1 MALSATPLIPRDG
14 KITISDGGVLSL
26 TGWYED
32 GDLSISGISA
42 GQMQVKSYKSRGKT
56 YSVRETEDQEQE
68 IAFSAHLTGL
78 FGDGVTAQL
87 LDVVRRKGLWAAFVS
102 TLPAANGDAKLVT
115 LTWQGERTNL
125 GATSDSTFTLKYV
138 HITADLSEGDPGK
151 ISIKGTN
158 YPLSTDWETVS

>member
-14 KITISDGGVLSL
+14 KITITDGGVLSL

-32 GDLSISGISA
+32 GDLTISGISR

-56 YSVRETEDQEQE
+56 YSVRDTEDMDQE

-78 FGDGVTAQL
+78 TGDGITAQL
-87 LDVVRRKGLWAAFVS
+87 LDAIRRKGLWAAAVS
-102 TLPAANGDAKLVT
+102 TLPAANGDTYCLT
-115 LTWQGERTNL
+115 ITWQGERTNM
-125 GATSDSTFTLKYV
+125 GATSDSSFSLKYV
-138 HITADLSEGDPGK
+138 HATADISEGDPGK

-158 YPLSTDWETVS
+158 YPISTDYETVS